1 MKFAT
6 LPANTPCHNSRA
18 VSHELLEVAVVAA
31 RAGGSVLGDF
41 FRKRPLE
48 PEVKTEHDFVT
59 VADRASEVAVLEEI
73 RRRFPDHRILAEEG
87 GWTGEKGS
95 DFAWIV
101 DPLDGTTNFLQ
112 GLPIYGVS
120 VACCRGNERVAGA
133 VFDPEGDNLFEAT
146 RGGGAYWNGKRME
159 VSKLPDL
166 RGAFVATGYPFKAR
180 GAVDLYLDTFR
191 SVFARAKAI
200 RRCGAAA
207 LDLAYTAAG
216 VFDGF
221 FEFRL
226 SPWDIA
232 AGALLI
238 EEAGGVVSDLDGG
251 DGYMEGGNLLAG
263 APDVHKDLLEV
274 VSRHVSER
282 QLDELVPLPGV
293 PTTSAC

>member
-1 MKFAT
+1 
-6 LPANTPCHNSRA
+6 

-31 RAGGSVLGDF
+31 RAGGAVLQDF

-59 VADRASEVAVLEEI
+59 IADRASEEAVLEEI
-73 RRRFPDHRILAEEG
+73 RRAYPDHRILAEEG
-87 GWTGEKGS
+87 GWSGGQGS
-95 DFAWIV
+95 EFSWIV

-112 GLPIYGVS
+112 GLPTYGVS
-120 VACCRGNERVAGA
+120 VACLRGDERVAA
-133 VFDPEGDNLFEAT
+133 AIYDPEGGNLFRAT

-166 RGAFVATGYPFKAR
+166 TSAFVATGYPYRAR
-180 GAVDLYLDTFR
+180 EAVELYLDTFR
-191 SVFARAKAI
+191 AVFARAKAI

-207 LDLAYTAAG
+207 IDLAYTAAG

-232 AGALLI
+232 GGALLI
-238 EEAGGVVSDLDGG
+238 EEAGGRVSDLDGG
-251 DGYMEGGNLLAG
+251 GRYMEGGNVLAG
-263 APDVHKDLLEV
+263 SPLVHEDLVEV
-274 VSRHVSER
+274 VGKHVSEA
-282 QLDELVPLPGV
+282 QLDELVPPPGV